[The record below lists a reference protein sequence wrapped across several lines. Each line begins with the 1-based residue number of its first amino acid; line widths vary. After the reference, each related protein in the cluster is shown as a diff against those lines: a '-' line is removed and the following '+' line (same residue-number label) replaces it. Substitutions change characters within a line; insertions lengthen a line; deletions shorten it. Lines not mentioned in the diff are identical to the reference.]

1 MADGH
6 GEYDEHGE
14 HEGDGHDEYDDDH
27 EDDEYEDDHE
37 HDGPMPEI
45 RKIAYLAADAEVIGN
60 MKEFR
65 RLLKEFRRLL
75 VENPDTTT
83 TLECSCGCLETDNIF
98 KLLRTIGRF
107 PAELYKIAFK
117 TGHLSK
123 MIEYG
128 STDTKVQ
135 NTTEMVDFVFC
146 FMINKFKNW
155 HDGTIIIPVEKA
167 QENIMKTIDVFY
179 SNFEKND
186 GLNQY
191 AWIGKRRTE
200 YLGDMSKYDYPPH
213 LPTYICCNFMN
224 YIINPTQLDI
234 TETFVW
240 DLLLKL
246 YDLGMPFPDHIT
258 EWVDD
263 KSRPIVKPA
272 KEDEE
277 DEEDEYVRVL
287 HIMSPIQ
294 AIIGNGGLHALKGLY
309 ERDPEMVRKSLIDVD
324 TYVEEFRSTIK
335 YWKTT
340 SWKTTSYYEKYH
352 ANADDI
358 LAKME
363 SFIASIMLLES

>member
-1 MADGH
+1 MAD
-6 GEYDEHGE
+6 E
-14 HEGDGHDEYDDDH
+14 
-27 EDDEYEDDHE
+27 HE

-45 RKIAYLAADAEVIGN
+45 RKIAGAAAAAKVRGN
-60 MKEFR
+60 TEEFR
-65 RLLKEFRRLL
+65 CLLDEFRRLL

-83 TLECSCGCLETDNIF
+83 TSKCSCGFPETDNIF

-107 PAELYKIAFK
+107 PAELYIIAFE
-117 TGHLSK
+117 TGHFSN

-128 STDTKVQ
+128 SDNKKVR
-135 NTTEMVDFVFC
+135 NTTDMVNFGFS
-146 FMINKFKNW
+146 FMIDTFNNT

-167 QENIMKTIDVFY
+167 RENIMDTIDVFY
-179 SNFEKND
+179 SNFEENY

-191 AWIGKRRTE
+191 AWIGKCRTE
-200 YLGDMSKYDYPPH
+200 YLDNMSKYYYPPH
-213 LPTYICCNFMN
+213 LPTFINCNLIN
-224 YIINPTQLDI
+224 YIINPTQLNI

-246 YDLGMPFPDHIT
+246 YDLGMPFPDNIT
-258 EWVDD
+258 EWIDD

-277 DEEDEYVRVL
+277 DNKVKYVSVL

-324 TYVEEFRSTIK
+324 TYVEKFSSTIE

-340 SWKTTSYYEKYH
+340 FWKTTSYYEKYH
-352 ANADDI
+352 KNADKI
-358 LAKME
+358 LAEMKL
-363 SFIASIMLLES
+363 FLALIR

>member
-1 MADGH
+1 MD
-6 GEYDEHGE
+6 
-14 HEGDGHDEYDDDH
+14 
-27 EDDEYEDDHE
+27 YEHE
-37 HDGPMPEI
+37 HDGPMPKI
-45 RKIAYLAADAEVIGN
+45 RQVAYDAADAKVRGN
-60 MKEFR
+60 TKEFR
-65 RLLKEFRRLL
+65 HLIKKFRSLLI
-75 VENPDTTT
+75 ENPDTTT
-83 TLECSCGCLETDNIF
+83 TSECSCGCLETDNIF
-98 KLLRTIGRF
+98 KMLRTIGRF
-107 PAELYKIAFK
+107 PAELYIIAFE
-117 TGHLSK
+117 TSHLSK

-135 NTTEMVDFVFC
+135 NTTDMLDFGFG
-146 FMINKFKNW
+146 FLINNKFKNR
-155 HDGTIIIPVEKA
+155 HDGTIIIPVEHVQK
-167 QENIMKTIDVFY
+167 NIMDTIDVFY

-200 YLGDMSKYDYPPH
+200 NHNNSNNILAYYYPPH
-213 LPTYICCNFMN
+213 LPTFINCNLMN
-224 YIINPTQLDI
+224 YIINPTQLNI

-258 EWVDD
+258 EWVED

-294 AIIGNGGLHALKGLY
+294 AIIGNGGLYALKGLY

-358 LAKME
+358 LAEME
-363 SFIASIMLLES
+363 SFIASIMLL